1 MRASD
6 EERGELRSRFG
17 AIITGLVIVAVAGQ
31 VGISYVGGKKAG
43 LKDPQHNLEENAA
56 WEMYSTLQDIF
67 GWVRT
72 IGIVVAI
79 ATGSY
84 TGLMYSPVA
93 FPFALLLFL
102 AAFGLGAV
110 LRPLIY
116 LYPFSCTADLL
127 GSTGIPVERE
137 HSVTLRWFRRRLG
150 AKGLLAQAALEASFF
165 LGCSYLLLLSGIG
178 EAAFCLASALLVL
191 HLLAIWLSW
200 R

>member
-17 AIITGLVIVAVAGQ
+17 AIITGLVIVIIVSQIG
-31 VGISYVGGKKAG
+31 VSYCSGKKSEAKENYE
-43 LKDPQHNLEENAA
+43 KD
-56 WEMYSTLQDIF
+56 MYDTLITVF

-72 IGIVVAI
+72 IGVIVAI

>member
-17 AIITGLVIVAVAGQ
+17 AIIVGLVIVVIASQIGV
-31 VGISYVGGKKAG
+31 SYLGGKKSEA
-43 LKDPQHNLEENAA
+43 KENYEK
-56 WEMYSTLQDIF
+56 EMYNTLITVF

-72 IGIVVAI
+72 VGVIVAI

-110 LRPLIY
+110 LRPLLY
-116 LYPFSCTADLL
+116 LYPFSCAADLL
-127 GSTGIPVERE
+127 GSTRIPTERE
-137 HSVTLRWFRRRLG
+137 HSVTLRWLRRRLG
-150 AKGLLAQAALEASFF
+150 IKGLLAQAGLEASFF
-165 LGCSYLLLLSGIG
+165 LGCSYLLLLLGIG
-178 EAAFCLASALLVL
+178 EAMFCLASALLAL
-191 HLLAIWLSW
+191 HLLAIWLSG
-200 R
+200 